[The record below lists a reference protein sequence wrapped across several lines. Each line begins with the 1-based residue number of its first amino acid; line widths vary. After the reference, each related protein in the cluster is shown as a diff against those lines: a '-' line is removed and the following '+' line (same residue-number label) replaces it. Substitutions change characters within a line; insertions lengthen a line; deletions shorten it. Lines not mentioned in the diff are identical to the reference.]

1 MAKREYYYQDCLY
14 IEQALNY
21 YLELLQ
27 RQTMQNIDYEQI
39 NDIKLLIQK
48 TQDNIKYYQL
58 RSTMIDS
65 QHLKNNAFK
74 FK

>member
-27 RQTMQNIDYEQI
+27 RQTLQTIDYEQI

-48 TQDNIKYYQL
+48 TQDNIKHYQL
-58 RSTMIDS
+58 GLTLIDS
-65 QHLKNNAFK
+65 QYLDNPFK
-74 FK
+74 

>member
-14 IEQALNY
+14 IEQALHY

-27 RQTMQNIDYEQI
+27 RQTLQVIDYEQI

-48 TQDNIKYYQL
+48 TQDNIKHHEMRISL
-58 RSTMIDS
+58 IDD
-65 QHLKNNAFK
+65 QYLKNHFK
-74 FK
+74 